1 MPNFKKSPAGGPSTM
16 KMYGKGKNPITM
28 KSPMQQSWK
37 AQGTKLTKKGEPKA
51 TNTEFKGGYTF
62 DDAFATA
69 RKQGFK
75 TFDWKGKSYHTK
87 TKEEV

>member
-1 MPNFKKSPAGGPSTM
+1 MPVFKENTGFKMESPL
-16 KMYGKGKNPITM
+16 K
-28 KSPMQQSWK
+28 QSWK
-37 AQGTKLTKKGEPKA
+37 AQKTKLTKKGEPKA
-51 TNTEFKGGYTF
+51 TSTEFKGDYTF
-62 DDAFATA
+62 DDAFGTA